1 MHYNMDD
8 LENVMVSEIS
18 QLQKGEYGLTL
29 QFVEHGVAGVLR
41 FIESRIIAVRDWEE
55 GTV

>member
-1 MHYNMDD
+1 MDD